1 MTAPEGRG
9 IAGHDDSDTFRILHV
24 STGNVCRSPI
34 TERLTRHALS
44 DRLGD
49 PSAAA

>member
-9 IAGHDDSDTFRILHV
+9 IAGRTDTFRILHV

-34 TERLTRHALS
+34 T
-44 DRLGD
+44 
-49 PSAAA
+49 